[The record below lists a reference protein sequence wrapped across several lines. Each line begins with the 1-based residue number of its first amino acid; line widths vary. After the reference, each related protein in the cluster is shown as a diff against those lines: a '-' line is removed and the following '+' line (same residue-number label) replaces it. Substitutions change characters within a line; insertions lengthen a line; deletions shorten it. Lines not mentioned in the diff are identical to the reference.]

1 MLHSSLL
8 LLAFENKPHAPA
20 LFVVRNEWLRAGM
33 FPRLEVKGSAWT
45 SGHLL
50 CLTCRHV
57 MWKEGWLPALLTAVC
72 IYAAKRCSDHE
83 IACQVICCEIHYEK
97 HPETD
102 AWLEVL
108 SLLNCRNYLWK
119 VLSLLYF
126 FFFYKKS
133 NVCSN
138 ASCKV
143 LVEWICHWN
152 FNSRLPHCKICYYK
166 WKHIFR
172 KFTTVWSRWAI
183 EMQQKNLPFT
193 D

>member
-1 MLHSSLL
+1 MLHSFLL
-8 LLAFENKPHAPA
+8 LLAFENKHHGLA
-20 LFVVRNEWLRAGM
+20 LFVVKNEWLRVGM
-33 FPRLEVKGSAWT
+33 FPRQEVKGSVWT
-45 SGHLL
+45 SGHLQ

-57 MWKEGWLPALLTAVC
+57 MWKEGCLPVLLMAVC
-72 IYAAKRCSDHE
+72 IYASKHRSDHE

-102 AWLEVL
+102 AWLEIL

-126 FFFYKKS
+126 FYKKN

-183 EMQQKNLPFT
+183 EMQ
-193 D
+193 

>member
-8 LLAFENKPHAPA
+8 LLAFENKHHGPA
-20 LFVVRNEWLRAGM
+20 LFVVKNEWLRAGM
-33 FPRLEVKGSAWT
+33 FPRREVKGSVWT
-45 SGHLL
+45 SGHLQ

-57 MWKEGWLPALLTAVC
+57 MWKEGWLPVLLMAVS
-72 IYAAKRCSDHE
+72 IYAAKHCSDHE

-102 AWLEVL
+102 AWLEIL

-126 FFFYKKS
+126 FYKKN
-133 NVCSN
+133 NVCCN

-183 EMQQKNLPFT
+183 EMQ
-193 D
+193 